1 MKTTTK
7 ITYNHKLAQSQ
18 ESWEANF
25 LSKIDDANKLL
36 FLAAIKSNNYDEI
49 DDKYYTKENKQK
61 ILSTL
66 DEIISSPYNQRFHKV
81 FETFLAEAKAKL
93 DSKIAGNNTAP
104 SGDTSTP
111 STAKTPAQSPS
122 TSSPGKL
129 TVETDGKF
137 KSTVQSYDGDEIR
150 KLLDQAKTI
159 AKNKPESLK
168 IEWIPILDKIKEHW
182 PYIEPSEVTEFNQDL
197 ESLHIKYNEQFYP
210 QGGKMVNGKFF
221 PYTIEEL
228 IETVE
233 DSIFQKNTGKANDA
247 VGRIKIIYSK
257 NRRFQPDIDKL
268 NKLNA
273 KIREYNRKNTDNQI
287 GIIQ

>member
-18 ESWEANF
+18 ESWETNF

-36 FLAAIKSNNYDEI
+36 FLAAIKSNNYDKI

-66 DEIISSPYNQRFHKV
+66 DEIVSSPYNQKFHKV
-81 FETFLAEAKAKL
+81 FATLLADAKAKL
-93 DSKIAGNNTAP
+93 DTKIAANDQAP
-104 SGDTSTP
+104 SGDTSAP
-111 STAKTPAQSPS
+111 STTKTPAQSPA

-168 IEWIPILDKIKEHW
+168 TEWIPILDKIKEHW
-182 PYIEPSEVTEFNQDL
+182 PFI
-197 ESLHIKYNEQFYP
+197 
-210 QGGKMVNGKFF
+210 
-221 PYTIEEL
+221 
-228 IETVE
+228 
-233 DSIFQKNTGKANDA
+233 
-247 VGRIKIIYSK
+247 
-257 NRRFQPDIDKL
+257 
-268 NKLNA
+268 
-273 KIREYNRKNTDNQI
+273 
-287 GIIQ
+287 

>member
-7 ITYNHKLAQSQ
+7 ITYNHKLAQSK
-18 ESWEANF
+18 ESWETDF
-25 LSKIDDANKLL
+25 LSKINDANLL
-36 FLAAIKSNNYDEI
+36 LYLAAIKSNNYAKI
-49 DDKYYTKENKQK
+49 DDKYYTEENKPK

-66 DEIISSPYNQRFHKV
+66 DEIVSSPYNQKFHKV
-81 FETFLAEAKAKL
+81 FETFLTEAKAKL
-93 DSKIAGNNTAP
+93 NSKIAANTTVP
-104 SGDTSTP
+104 SGKVPTTD
-111 STAKTPAQSPS
+111 TAKPSAQSPT
-122 TSSPGKL
+122 TSNQGKL

-137 KSTVQSYDGDEIR
+137 KSTIQSYDGDEIR
-150 KLLDQAKTI
+150 KLLEQAKTI
-159 AKNKPESLK
+159 AENKPESLK

-182 PYIEPSEVTEFNQDL
+182 PYIEPSEVTEFNQDV

-233 DSIFQKNTGKANDA
+233 DSIDQKNTSKANDA
-247 VGRIKIIYSK
+247 IGRIKIIYSK

-268 NKLNA
+268 NKLND

-287 GIIQ
+287 AVIQ